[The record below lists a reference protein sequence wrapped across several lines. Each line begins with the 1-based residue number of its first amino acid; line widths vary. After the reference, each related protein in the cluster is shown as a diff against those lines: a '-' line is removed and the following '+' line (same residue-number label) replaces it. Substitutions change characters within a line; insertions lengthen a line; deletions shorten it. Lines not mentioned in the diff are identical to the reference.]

1 MRTVLALRP
10 GATCEVVD
18 GAGHI
23 SMVERPDAFV
33 DALERVLVAIS

>member
-1 MRTVLALRP
+1 MRRLRP
-10 GATCEVVD
+10 GAVCEVID

-23 SMVERPDAFV
+23 SMVEQPGAFA